1 MLPMR
6 KALVLILAAVLLT
19 GCNFI
24 YRQPVF
30 QGNLLEKNN
39 VEQLQPGMSR
49 TQVIALLGTP
59 PVADPF
65 HNERWDYVASE
76 RRGRH
81 KTEIKN
87 LTLWFDGDTLSKMEG
102 EYFPEQDAALLLEI
116 RKFGFANLARDK
128 DKEKKRGG
136 R

>member
-1 MLPMR
+1 MFPMR
-6 KALVLILAAVLLT
+6 KALVLLLLAALVS

-30 QGNLLEKNN
+30 QGNLLEKAN
-39 VEQLQPGMSR
+39 VDQLKPGMSQ
-49 TQVIALLGTP
+49 TQVAALLGTP

-65 HNERWDYVASE
+65 HQERWDYVATE
-76 RRGRH
+76 RRDRGA
-81 KTEIKN
+81 TQIKN
-87 LTLWFDGDTLSKMEG
+87 LTVWFDGQTLSKMEG

-116 RKFGFANLARDK
+116 RKFGFANLPKDK
-128 DKEKKRGG
+128 DKDKKR

>member
-1 MLPMR
+1 MFPMR
-6 KALVLILAAVLLT
+6 KALVLILLAALVS

-30 QGNLLEKNN
+30 QGNLLEKAN
-39 VEQLQPGMSR
+39 VDQLKPGMSQS
-49 TQVIALLGTP
+49 QVAALLGTP

-65 HNERWDYVASE
+65 HQQRWDYVATE
-76 RRGRH
+76 RRDRG
-81 KTEIKN
+81 TTQIKN
-87 LTLWFDGDTLSKMEG
+87 LTVWFDGKTLSKMEG

-116 RKFGFANLARDK
+116 RKFGFANLPKDK
-128 DKEKKRGG
+128 DKDKKR

>member
-1 MLPMR
+1 MFPMR
-6 KALVLILAAVLLT
+6 KALVLILLAALVS

-30 QGNLLEKNN
+30 QGNLLEKAN
-39 VEQLQPGMSR
+39 VDQLKPGMSQ
-49 TQVIALLGTP
+49 TQVAALLGTP

-65 HNERWDYVASE
+65 HQERWDYLATE
-76 RRGRH
+76 RRDRGA
-81 KTEIKN
+81 TQIKN
-87 LTLWFDGDTLSKMEG
+87 LTVWFDGQTLSKMEG

-116 RKFGFANLARDK
+116 RKFGFANLPKDK
-128 DKEKKRGG
+128 DKDKKR